1 MNPIVAKFIS
11 TLLSS
16 RTQAHIFHWQAV
28 GEDSG
33 AKHMALGT
41 YYEDIVGIVDDL
53 VESYQ
58 GRFGI
63 ITGYDGPSIFR
74 EDNDPLKYFKAL
86 NQYVEVIRTKLPQDS
101 YIQNQVDEIVSLIE
115 TTLYKLEYLH

>member
-1 MNPIVAKFIS
+1 MNPIIAKFIS
-11 TLLSS
+11 TLLAS

-33 AKHMALGT
+33 AKHLVLGE
-41 YYEDIVGIVDDL
+41 YYEDIAGLVDDL

-63 ITGYDGPSIFR
+63 ITGFDGPSTFR

-86 NQYVEVIRTKLPQDS
+86 NQYVEMIRTKLPQDS
-101 YIQNQVDEIVSLIE
+101 YIQNQVDEIVSLIQ